1 VEGAG
6 ADARGVEHRYHAVM
20 KVVSGG
26 SPVVEVAERC
36 GVPRNTLRGGL
47 RRPHRDGLRGWPT
60 GRTARIITSGQLAAE
75 IEARICM

>member
-1 VEGAG
+1 
-6 ADARGVEHRYHAVM
+6 M

-60 GRTARIITSGQLAAE
+60 ARTARTARIITSGQLAAE